1 VRLPDLPSFAGAF
14 VTNSHGMATVA
25 RIDALSLPTDAALMR
40 TAERLLGAA
49 PYDPI

>member
-1 VRLPDLPSFAGAF
+1 
-14 VTNSHGMATVA
+14 VA

-40 TAERLLGAA
+40 TAERLLAAA